1 MQTEI
6 IHSSPRGMVELIDDK
21 EKYIRRTIY
30 SKCLVYDVLKSAR
43 SNFIPNIYS
52 VEIADGK
59 TVVCEE
65 YIGEKSFW
73 ILT

>member
-30 SKCLVYDVLKSAR
+30 SECPVYDALKSAR
-43 SNFIPNIYS
+43 SDFIPMICS
-52 VEIADGK
+52 LEIADGK

-65 YIGEKSFW
+65 YIDG
-73 ILT
+73 